1 MRRTNSKE
9 AMEAIK
15 NAIMES
21 YEAAEG
27 YYTYDNKEAKT
38 DYNDICKDILTAF
51 ENEKVKYDCQYR
63 AGRISKY
70 SLFCDWMAGLT
81 TAFPISDD
89 IFLGSA
95 VDWLADILDETEEE
109 KATTPPGW
117 LIWSLHDGGC
127 GVVYRRDDGKMIIN
141 AGMQGDF
148 CYI

>member
-9 AMEAIK
+9 VLETIK

-21 YEAAEG
+21 YEAAEE

-38 DYNDICKDILTAF
+38 DYNDILTAF
-51 ENEKVKYDCQYR
+51 ENGKVKYDCQYR

-70 SLFCDWMAGLT
+70 SLFCDWMAGLP

-109 KATTPPGW
+109 KGRYTEDKAEATACN
-117 LIWSLHDGGC
+117 LL
-127 GVVYRRDDGKMIIN
+127 YRELTKHAEKAN
-141 AGMQGDF
+141 N
-148 CYI
+148 